1 LKDLNYRRW
10 NNEREKALDE
20 LEKERED
27 LMKDALKS
35 SRNGD
40 V

>member
-1 LKDLNYRRW
+1 MEQW
-10 NNEREKALDE
+10 EREALDE